1 MPRFSPTKL
10 LLSVVALAGVLAGGV
25 AQAAEVPTPI
35 SRDWSH
41 QGIFGTFDRAALQR
55 GMQVYQGVCAGCH
68 GLKYVAFR
76 NLDRLGYRE
85 EEIRAIAANF
95 WVIDGPDDFGDM
107 FEREAEPFD
116 PWPAPFPNEQ
126 AARAANGGAY
136 PLDLSL
142 ITKARAGGPNYLYS
156 LLVGYVDPPANAE
169 LMAGMHWND
178 YFPGHQIAMAQPL
191 WPDMVDYQ
199 DGTEATISQMAA
211 DVTQFL
217 HWAADPKLEDRKQT
231 GVMVILFL
239 ITLSIIFYAYKRRTW
254 RDMH

>member
-1 MPRFSPTKL
+1 MRRFSWTKL
-10 LLSVVALAGVLAGGV
+10 LGAVALVGVLAGS
-25 AQAAEVPTPI
+25 AAEAAEVPTPI
-35 SRDWSH
+35 SRDWPH
-41 QGIFGTFDRAALQR
+41 QGAFGSFDRAALQR

-76 NLDRLGYRE
+76 NLAFLGYNE
-85 EEIRAIAANF
+85 SEIQAIAENF
-95 WVIDGPDDFGDM
+95 WVVDGPDEFGDM
-107 FEREAEPFD
+107 FEREAAPFD
-116 PWPAPFPNEQ
+116 RWPSPFANEA

-142 ITKARAGGPNYLYS
+142 ITKARAGGEDYLYS
-156 LLVGYVDPPANAE
+156 LLVGYNDPPDDVE
-169 LMAGMHWND
+169 LMAGMNWNA

-217 HWAADPKLEDRKQT
+217 HWAADPQMESRKQM
-231 GVMVILFL
+231 GVKVILFL
-239 ITLSIIFYAYKRRTW
+239 IVMSIIFYAYKRRIW
-254 RDMH
+254 RDVHH